1 MVVDGIEMIVP
12 AKGKSRTYN
21 YWFPPTQQYLTR
33 GEIKKH
39 FGMSLQDWFDTYVLK
54 IVNIEDR
61 PKCKV
66 CGKPVKWSS
75 VCNGGY
81 MNICGN
87 KQCYNEL
94 DRQRS
99 IAMWQRFDADKKK
112 AIGQRISTGIKRQ
125 IASLS
130 PEERHQRFHVNNS
143 IGQQK
148 TETKRKK
155 SEAML
160 RFWSQFTEEDKKTLK
175 RLSGLRD
182 PESHRKSAEAR
193 MSNLVNNQDS
203 RILHTDAITC
213 KGVKTR
219 LYLDKDI
226 FFATNEQPWFTVQ
239 SNYELQFIKLLEELR
254 INYEYSPCAIRYF
267 SESQQRNRTYTPD
280 FCVFYK
286 NFMVFVEIKSW
297 FKRNATDVIEK
308 FAALENWTKEQE
320 NCICTMMYEGEVYG
334 TAEHLQD
341 VLNNIVSNK
350 WLPAKPGEVVDEQ

>member
-1 MVVDGIEMIVP
+1 MVVDDIEMIVP
-12 AKGKSRTYN
+12 AKGKKRTYN
-21 YWFPPTQQYLTR
+21 YWFPPTQQYLSS
-33 GEIKKH
+33 GELRKH

-66 CGKPVKWSS
+66 CGKPAKWSS

-81 MNICGN
+81 LNFCGN

-99 IAMWQRFDADKKK
+99 IAMWQRFSDDKKK
-112 AIGQRISTGIKRQ
+112 ELGEKISAGIKRQ
-125 IASLS
+125 IASLT

-148 TETKRKK
+148 PETKRKK

-193 MSNLVNNQDS
+193 LNNLANDQTARIKNVDS
-203 RILHTDAITC
+203 IVS
-213 KGVKTR
+213 KGIKTR
-219 LYLDKDI
+219 LYLGKDI
-226 FFATNEQPWFTVQ
+226 EFATNEQPWFTVQ

-254 INYEYSPCAIRYF
+254 INYEYSPCAVRYF

-286 NFMVFVEIKSW
+286 NFIVFVEIKSW

-308 FAALENWTKEQE
+308 FEALERWTQEQD

-334 TAEHLQD
+334 TAEHLKY
-341 VLNNIVSNK
+341 VLDDIVAGK
-350 WLPAKPGEVVDEQ
+350 WLPAKPGEIAC

>member
-1 MVVDGIEMIVP
+1 
-12 AKGKSRTYN
+12 
-21 YWFPPTQQYLTR
+21 
-33 GEIKKH
+33 
-39 FGMSLQDWFDTYVLK
+39 
-54 IVNIEDR
+54 
-61 PKCKV
+61 
-66 CGKPVKWSS
+66 
-75 VCNGGY
+75 
-81 MNICGN
+81 
-87 KQCYNEL
+87 
-94 DRQRS
+94 
-99 IAMWQRFDADKKK
+99 MWQQRGDNKKK
-112 AIGQRISTGIKRQ
+112 ELGEKILAGVKRQ
-125 IASLS
+125 IDSLT

-193 MSNLVNNQDS
+193 LNNLANDQTARIKNVDS
-203 RILHTDAITC
+203 IVS
-213 KGVKTR
+213 KGIKTR
-219 LYLDKDI
+219 LYLGKDI
-226 FFATNEQPWFTVQ
+226 FFATNSQQWFTVQ

-254 INYEYSPCAIRYF
+254 INYEYSPCAVRYF

>member
-21 YWFPPTQQYLTR
+21 YWFPPTQQYLSS
-33 GEIKKH
+33 GELRKH
-39 FGMSLQDWFDTYVLK
+39 FGMHLQDWFDTYVLK

-66 CGKPVKWSS
+66 CGKPAKWSS

-81 MNICGN
+81 LNICGDR
-87 KQCYNEL
+87 QCYNEL

-99 IAMWQRFDADKKK
+99 IAMWQTFSDNKKK
-112 AIGQRISTGIKRQ
+112 ELGEKISAGIKRQ

-148 TETKRKK
+148 PETKRKK
-155 SEAML
+155 SESML

-175 RLSGLRD
+175 RLSGFRD

-193 MSNLVNNQDS
+193 LNNLANDQTARIKNVDS
-203 RILHTDAITC
+203 IVS
-213 KGVKTR
+213 KGIKTR
-219 LYLDKDI
+219 LYLGKDI
-226 FFATNEQPWFTVQ
+226 EFATNEQPWFTVQ
-239 SNYELQFIKLLEELR
+239 SNYELQFIKLLEELH
-254 INYEYSPCAIRYF
+254 IQYEYSPCAVRYY
-267 SESQQRNRTYTPD
+267 SNLHKRNRTYTPD

-308 FAALENWTKEQE
+308 FEALERWTQEQD

-334 TAEHLQD
+334 TSEHLKSILD
-341 VLNNIVSNK
+341 DIVAGK
-350 WLPAKPGEVVDEQ
+350 WLPAKPGEIAC

>member
-1 MVVDGIEMIVP
+1 MNTKYNDKPLVVKRGSRNTFYVP
-12 AKGKSRTYN
+12 TLDR
-21 YWFPPTQQYLTR
+21 YLMPSQMRFYT
-33 GEIKKH
+33 
-39 FGMSLQDWFDTYVLK
+39 GMSMQDWYDKYVLA
-54 IVNIEDR
+54 IDDVDDR
-61 PKCKV
+61 PKCRI
-66 CGKPVKWSS
+66 CGKPAGFQ
-75 VCNGGY
+75 NGARGY
-81 MNICGN
+81 AITCGSR
-87 KQCYNEL
+87 QCYLEV
-94 DRQRS
+94 DRQNGHK
-99 IAMWQRFDADKKK
+99 IWQTFSDDKKK

-143 IGQQK
+143 IGQQHP
-148 TETKRKK
+148 ETKRKK

-160 RFWSQFTEEDKKTLK
+160 KFWSQFTEEDKKTLA
-175 RLSGLRD
+175 RLSGFRD

-226 FFATNEQPWFTVQ
+226 FFATNSQQWFTVQ
-239 SNYELQFIKLLEELR
+239 SNYELQFVRLLEELH
-254 INYEYSPCAIRYF
+254 IQYEYSPCAVRYY
-267 SESQQRNRTYTPD
+267 SNLHKRNRTYTPD

-286 NFMVFVEIKSW
+286 DYMIFVEIKSW
-297 FKRNATDVIEK
+297 FKRNAIDVVEK